1 MKIIAAGC
9 EAEALK
15 QNWAV
20 SIAIVDDGG
29 HLLWL
34 QRLDGA
40 HLSSIQI
47 ATGKAHTSAVGRR
60 TTKMYEE
67 VVAGGRN
74 AFLSVP
80 GGLTLIEGGEHIMVD
95 GECVGAVGVSGVK
108 SAEDAQVARAGI
120 NAFLE
125 SMKPIIFLPSIKRIF
140 SLPTEILTGENDA
153 RWIVRHLPG

>member
-1 MKIIAAGC
+1 MKNKKCLTLADVKIIAAGC
-9 EAEALK
+9 ESEALR

-20 SIAIVDDGG
+20 TIAIVDDGG
-29 HLLWL
+29 HLMWL
-34 QRLDGA
+34 QRMDGTN
-40 HLSSIQI
+40 LTTIQI
-47 ATGKAHTSAVGRR
+47 ATGKAHTSAMGRR

-108 SAEDAQVARAGI
+108 STEDAQVARAGI

-125 SMKPIIFLPSIKRIF
+125 QLKR
-140 SLPTEILTGENDA
+140 
-153 RWIVRHLPG
+153 

>member
-1 MKIIAAGC
+1 MKSKKCLTLADVKIIASGC

-20 SIAIVDDGG
+20 TIAIADDGG

-40 HLSSIQI
+40 PLTSMSI
-47 ATGKAHTSAVGRR
+47 ATGKAHTSALGRR
-60 TTKMYEE
+60 TSKVYED

-74 AFLSVP
+74 AFLSIP
-80 GGLTLIEGGEHIMVD
+80 GELTMIEGGEPVMVD

-108 SAEDAQVARAGI
+108 SAEDAQIARAGI
-120 NAFLE
+120 SVFLD
-125 SMKPIIFLPSIKRIF
+125 
-140 SLPTEILTGENDA
+140 SLN
-153 RWIVRHLPG
+153 R